1 MDQSVGPAPY
11 AGGILWSVT
20 RLAFLL
26 FAFPLLA
33 ASPAQ
38 FVEHTVATGLRGGYQ
53 VVIADLNHDGKPDL
67 IALASGMP
75 ELVWFENPGWQR
87 HVIAGGFTQM
97 INLAVVDSGSA
108 DGIPDIV
115 LASDFANVA
124 ARSVGMVSVLRHN
137 GDPRNPWTVTE
148 IDRLTTSHRIRT
160 ADVDGSGRR
169 IVINAPLTGAKAEA
183 PEYRDQT
190 PLVFYRPGEWKRQE
204 IPPGNFGLVHGLY
217 VMDWD
222 GDGRDE
228 ILTGGFEGIH
238 LFKLGK
244 DGAWTRTEITKG
256 APEAW
261 PKSGTSD
268 LAVGRLARE
277 RFLAAIEPWHGN
289 QVAIYRRNGANWA
302 RQTIDDT
309 LVDGH
314 TILTADLNGDG
325 NDEVIAGCRGGPRVV
340 NIYYAEDAS
349 GKQWTKQTLDAAM
362 PAAACAT
369 GDLNG
374 DGRVD
379 IACIGSASATLKWYE
394 NQRPKQ

>member
-1 MDQSVGPAPY
+1 MSVKRIA
-11 AGGILWSVT
+11 LS
-20 RLAFLL
+20 L
-26 FAFPLLA
+26 FALPLLA

-38 FVEHTVATGLRGGYQ
+38 FAEHTVGTGLRGGYQ

-75 ELVWFENPGWQR
+75 ELVWYENPGWQR

-97 INLAVVDSGSA
+97 INLAVVDSGRG

-115 LASDFANVA
+115 LAHGFAMA
-124 ARSVGMVSVLRHN
+124 AAKSEGIVSVLRHN
-137 GDPRNPWTVTE
+137 GDPREPWTVTE

-160 ADVDGSGRR
+160 ADVDGSGKR
-169 IVINAPLTGAKAEA
+169 IVIDAPLIGAKAEA

-190 PLVFYRPGEWKRQE
+190 PLVFYRPGEWKRQD
-204 IPPGNFGLVHGLY
+204 IAPGNFGLVHGIY
-217 VMDWD
+217 VVDWD

-228 ILTGGFEGIH
+228 ILTCGFEGIH

-244 DGAWTRTEITKG
+244 AGAWTRAEIAKG
-256 APEAW
+256 APDAW

-268 LAVGRLARE
+268 VAVGRLAKE

-289 QVAIYRRNGANWA
+289 QVAIYLRKSGAWA
-302 RQTIDDT
+302 RQMIDDS
-309 LVDGH
+309 LADGH

-325 NDEVIAGCRGGPRVV
+325 NDEVIAGCRGGPQSV
-340 NIYYAEDAS
+340 NLYYAEDNS
-349 GKQWTKQTLDAAM
+349 GQRWSKQTLDGAM
-362 PAAACAT
+362 PAAACAV

-374 DGRVD
+374 DKRTD
-379 IACIGSASATLKWYE
+379 IACIGSANATLKWYE
-394 NQRPKQ
+394 NLRPRP